1 MSFNKVVWYVAA
13 TKKSA
18 QPTLFI
24 HCSVKPGASKSR
36 EGVTSV
42 SEDTVEIC
50 VSAQAREGEANKA
63 VVKVLSEVLKLPKS
77 DLQITQGHKSRN
89 KTIAAV
95 GSWVGAD
102 EEACLKTVREY
113 LEEAAGDD

>member
-1 MSFNKVVWYVAA
+1 MSFNKAFWYVAA

-18 QPTLFI
+18 YPTLFI

-42 SEDTVEIC
+42 NEDAVEIC

-63 VVKVLSEVLKLPKS
+63 VVKVLSEVNENLDGPPPS
-77 DLQITQGHKSRN
+77 PWEMFIQQGS
-89 KTIAAV
+89 
-95 GSWVGAD
+95 
-102 EEACLKTVREY
+102 CLS
-113 LEEAAGDD
+113 L